1 MSFIPSKAINPTVA
15 AMPPSGIRKLFDIA
29 ATMKDVV
36 SLGIGEPDFI
46 TPWHI
51 RNAGI
56 ASLEHGQTQYTAN
69 AGLATLKSEISTYMH
84 RRFNLNYD
92 SVSQVLV
99 TVGGSEAIDLCIRS
113 LVTAGDEVII
123 PVPSFVCY
131 GPIVSLA
138 GGTPVYVELREEDRF
153 RLTPELLKA
162 AITEK
167 TKLLILPFP
176 NNPTG
181 AVMEKGDLEKIA
193 EILRNTD
200 IAVLSDEIYAE
211 LTYGETRH
219 VSIAE
224 IEGMY
229 DRTVIVSGFSK
240 CYSMTGWRLGYACGH
255 PDIIKPMLKVHQYAV
270 MCAPTTSQY
279 AAIEALRNG
288 DEDIEAM
295 KKEYNYRRR
304 FIVNGFNELG
314 MDCFEPLGAFYCF
327 PSIKGVKTNLEE
339 KYGKEINSEDFCQL
353 LLENAHVALVPGTAF
368 GACGEGFLRVSYAY
382 SIEHIREA
390 LKRIKTFLEN

>member
-1 MSFIPSKAINPTVA
+1 MSFDPSKAINPTVA
-15 AMPPSGIRKLFDIA
+15 NMPPSGIRKLFDIA

-56 ASLEHGQTQYTAN
+56 ASLEKGRTQYTAN
-69 AGLATLKSEISTYMH
+69 AGLATLKNEISTYMK
-84 RRFNLNYD
+84 RRFNLSYD
-92 SVSQVLV
+92 GPSQVLV

-113 LVTAGDEVII
+113 LVSPGDEVIV

-138 GGTPVYVELREEDRF
+138 GGVPVYAELKAEDQF
-153 RLTPELLKA
+153 RLTADTLKA
-162 AITEK
+162 CITEK
-167 TKLLILPFP
+167 TKMLILPFP

-181 AVMEKGDLEKIA
+181 AVMRKEDLEEIA
-193 EILRNTD
+193 EVLRDTD

-211 LTYGETRH
+211 LTYGEARH
-219 VSIAE
+219 ISIAE
-224 IEGMY
+224 IDGMY
-229 DRTVIVSGFSK
+229 DRTIIVSGFSK

-279 AAIEALRNG
+279 AAIEALKNG
-288 DEDIEAM
+288 DGDIEAM

-327 PSIKGVKTNLEE
+327 PSIGKVKPVLEA
-339 KYGKEINSEDFCQL
+339 KYGRKIDSDAFCAL
-353 LLENAHVALVPGTAF
+353 LLEHAHVALVPGTAF
-368 GACGEGFLRVSYAY
+368 GECGEGFLRVSYAY

-390 LKRIKTFLEN
+390 LKRIKAFLT